1 MLAIQKRTPSPSA
14 PNIKNKDFLWLEN
27 NKNIL
32 NTWRGEKT
40 PKQLPCPNTH
50 TFWKSAIFQVPLPLG
65 KQPSPVPGL
74 SVCLSVPAGH
84 VPDRVVFLCVTLPPT
99 HLLSSSVGHFTFATL
114 KLHFNLATF
123 PSIISSS
130 FLFLHFG
137 EYCILDLLDGF
148 SILHFPPLFV
158 FWLYILANSR

>member
-14 PNIKNKDFLWLEN
+14 PNIKNKDFLWLKN

-32 NTWRGEKT
+32 NTWRGKK
-40 PKQLPCPNTH
+40 PQNNSPAPTH
-50 TFWKSAIFQVPLPLG
+50 THFGSQRSFRCHYHLG
-65 KQPSPVPGL
+65 NSHKLQGPSP
-74 SVCLSVPAGH
+74 VPAGH

-148 SILHFPPLFV
+148 SILHFPSLFV

>member
-1 MLAIQKRTPSPSA
+1 M
-14 PNIKNKDFLWLEN
+14 E
-27 NKNIL
+27 
-32 NTWRGEKT
+32 GEKNPKTT
-40 PKQLPCPNTH
+40 PPPQHTH
-50 TFWKSAIFQVPLPLG
+50 ILGVSDVSGATTTWETAINYKGQV
-65 KQPSPVPGL
+65 L
-74 SVCLSVPAGH
+74 SQVCLSVPAGH

-148 SILHFPPLFV
+148 SILHFPSLFV